1 MKNYETKW
9 SRDEERE
16 RQLFLPKERYLNSEY
31 QIQLC
36 ELSRTFRFRTFEK
49 QISFSL
55 HPVCLKLYS
64 SPAFTVQAEF
74 KMCHLFT
81 YKYIVYH
88 VFPHKTVTTK
98 YQAIEINS
106 KSSFLPDIQMMEGFF
121 KNHVGANYFLNNFFD
136 YKPQSLS
143 V

>member
-1 MKNYETKW
+1 
-9 SRDEERE
+9 
-16 RQLFLPKERYLNSEY
+16 
-31 QIQLC
+31 
-36 ELSRTFRFRTFEK
+36 
-49 QISFSL
+49 
-55 HPVCLKLYS
+55 
-64 SPAFTVQAEF
+64 
-74 KMCHLFT
+74 MCHLFT

-106 KSSFLPDIQMMEGFF
+106 KSTFLPDIQMMEGFF

-143 V
+143 VWNNFCDKSNSCKYIQVSDYGKTHLMIKVATLTFVSWEDMLQVDKKGLKLINSDFHTRIYIYTV